1 MKGHDVPVLVFTP
14 DGDVMVFPRLDN
26 AAGWLESLDVLDGE
40 YVCAF
45 TLDGRVVAITGVHGG
60 PVSLHATVERDDI
73 GLREL
78 LLSSQARMGLVS
90 DVDDLVSVAN
100 ELMRNEWER
109 RWPRRPRWLRRR
121 LYGDC
126 PPQV

>member
-1 MKGHDVPVLVFTP
+1 MQEHRVAVLVFDR
-14 DGDVMVFPRLDN
+14 DGEVTAFPRLDN
-26 AAGWLESLDVLDGE
+26 AAGWLESIDVLDGE

-45 TLDGRVVAITGVHGG
+45 TLDGHVVEITGVHGG
-60 PVSLHATVERDDI
+60 PVSLRVTVERDDT

-78 LLSSQARMGLVS
+78 LLRSQARMGFVS

-100 ELMRNEWER
+100 ELMRQEWEH
-109 RWPRRPRWLRRR
+109 RWPRRPSWLRRS
-121 LYGDC
+121 LYGDH